1 LFLLFHLSDKKLVAL
16 ASQRKTKENGAH
28 PKKRRRTA
36 THRRHPNQPP
46 KKRRTIRK
54 KTSKTEAIEKKDEIY

>member
-1 LFLLFHLSDKKLVAL
+1 MAL

-28 PKKRRRTA
+28 PKKEDEQLPTVDIQTSR
-36 THRRHPNQPP
+36 Q
-46 KKRRTIRK
+46 KSEEQSGK